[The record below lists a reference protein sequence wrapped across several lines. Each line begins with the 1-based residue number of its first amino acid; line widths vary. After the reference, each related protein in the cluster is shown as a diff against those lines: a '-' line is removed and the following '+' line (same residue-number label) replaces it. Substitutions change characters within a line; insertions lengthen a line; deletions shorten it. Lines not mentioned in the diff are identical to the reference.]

1 MLLEA
6 MHELRKAIPDA
17 DTLLALE
24 PEELGAKILFLLR
37 KRMARER
44 GDQFH
49 PANLISELIARSHP
63 DSTIVEYPSEKV
75 REIGIA
81 GSEAFA
87 WLEAQGLIVPSPV
100 SASGYKVLSRRAR
113 KFEDKTQLLQFAT
126 APQLPKEI
134 LHPSL
139 PESVWNSLTRGE
151 FADAVFDA
159 MREVEIAVR
168 EAAGFGPG
176 HHGVPMIRKAFH
188 EETGP
193 LRDSSPEKAERENL
207 AHLFTGAIGFYKNRY
222 SHRRV
227 PMDDPTEAIEI
238 IMLASHLLR
247 IVDARRQ
254 TKIEE
259 E

>member
-49 PANLISELIARSHP
+49 PANLICELIARSHP

-139 PESVWNSLTRGE
+139 SESVWISFMRGE
-151 FADAVFDA
+151 FADAVFHA

-168 EAAGFGPG
+168 DAAGFESGD
-176 HHGVPMIRKAFH
+176 HGVAMMRLAFNKDK
-188 EETGP
+188 GP
-193 LRDSSPEKAERENL
+193 LRD
-207 AHLFTGAIGFYKNRY
+207 
-222 SHRRV
+222 
-227 PMDDPTEAIEI
+227 PTQEEADVK
-238 IMLASHLLR
+238 H
-247 IVDARRQ
+247 
-254 TKIEE
+254 
-259 E
+259 